1 MYATDL
7 LQLKRLAIFA
17 TVVEQGSFAKAA
29 ELLQMSRSSVSEQVA
44 LLEEALKVRLLQR
57 TTRQLTLTTDG
68 QAVYPQAAQL
78 NQALRQVNE
87 LVTQEQPQGRIR
99 ITTTADLALD
109 WLNPKLQA
117 FRALYPQIYVDLV
130 LTDHELDVIA
140 GQLDLALRIGYL
152 KDDSLVVRPL
162 FNTHVQII
170 ASAAYLA
177 QAPEPITLESLPRQ
191 YWVLLKQLNPN
202 QSVTLQH
209 NGEMLHFVPEH
220 YHSCD
225 SPLVM
230 QQLIKL
236 GFGIGLHLPVSIQRE
251 LANQEL
257 SLILPQ
263 WQGDELTF
271 CLAYPS
277 RRQLPLRVRYLIDF
291 LLQQPAQWI
300 PTEKGS
306 L

>member
-130 LTDHELDVIA
+130 LTDHELDLIA

-162 FNTHVQII
+162 FNTHV
-170 ASAAYLA
+170 
-177 QAPEPITLESLPRQ
+177 R
-191 YWVLLKQLNPN
+191 
-202 QSVTLQH
+202 
-209 NGEMLHFVPEH
+209 
-220 YHSCD
+220 
-225 SPLVM
+225 
-230 QQLIKL
+230 
-236 GFGIGLHLPVSIQRE
+236 
-251 LANQEL
+251 
-257 SLILPQ
+257 
-263 WQGDELTF
+263 
-271 CLAYPS
+271 
-277 RRQLPLRVRYLIDF
+277 
-291 LLQQPAQWI
+291 
-300 PTEKGS
+300 
-306 L
+306 